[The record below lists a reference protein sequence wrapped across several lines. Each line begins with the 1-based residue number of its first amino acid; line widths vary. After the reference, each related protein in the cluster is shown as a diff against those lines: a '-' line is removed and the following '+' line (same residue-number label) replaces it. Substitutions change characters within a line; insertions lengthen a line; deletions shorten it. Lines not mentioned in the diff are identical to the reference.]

1 MTDSLKE
8 RRSERD
14 ISKKK
19 EKEKSNEPDTV
30 NDEVVLVIRQ
40 LFGASLARWRSND

>member
-8 RRSERD
+8 RSNEGD

-19 EKEKSNEPDTV
+19 EKEKSNEPDA
-30 NDEVVLVIRQ
+30 EVVLVIRQ

>member
-8 RRSERD
+8 RSNEGD

-19 EKEKSNEPDTV
+19 KKKKVTNLTLNNEM
-30 NDEVVLVIRQ
+30 VLVIRQ